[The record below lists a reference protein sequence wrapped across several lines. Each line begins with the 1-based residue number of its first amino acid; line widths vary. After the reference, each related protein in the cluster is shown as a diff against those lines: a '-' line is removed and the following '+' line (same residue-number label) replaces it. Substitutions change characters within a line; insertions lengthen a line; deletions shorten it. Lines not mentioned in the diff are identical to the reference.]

1 MPPDNS
7 SNSGEWMRS
16 VRSRLH
22 DLSNIVQQQE
32 GAIVRLQE
40 RQTQL
45 RDDVTKVEAVVP
57 VIHELKHQ
65 ASVLKWILAT
75 ATAAVI
81 GILAKLF

>member
-1 MPPDNS
+1 MADENG
-7 SNSGEWMRS
+7 NEWLKSLRA
-16 VRSRLH
+16 RHH
-22 DLSNIVQQQE
+22 DLANQVQQHE